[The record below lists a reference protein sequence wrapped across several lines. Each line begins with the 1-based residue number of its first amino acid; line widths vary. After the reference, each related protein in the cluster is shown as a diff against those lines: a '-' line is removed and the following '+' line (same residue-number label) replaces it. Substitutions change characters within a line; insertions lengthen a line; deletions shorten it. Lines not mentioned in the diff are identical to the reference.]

1 MFHQSLFPKTKGRGQ
16 RESHQKTEEGWKS
29 DDWDSEPTAL
39 IRKLSCTSDIN
50 QKTSSLHVR
59 VILSQIE
66 AQFVFYFVYLT
77 SELFMLPHRTINL
90 WSCILI
96 TFVQHCC
103 IGTLFANINAVIEP
117 YSNIVIEPY
126 LRISIL
132 WLSRISILPHRTIRL
147 PQSTPHYPRHAP
159 LSLAQSPL
167 TISSSSNL
175 HYDFF
180 TIAN

>member
-16 RESHQKTEEGWKS
+16 RESHQKTEEVWKS
-29 DDWDSEPTAL
+29 DDWDSEHTAL

-77 SELFMLPHRTINL
+77 SELFNIASQDNKFMKLYSYYICVTLLYWN
-90 WSCILI
+90 
-96 TFVQHCC
+96 FVCKYQCC
-103 IGTLFANINAVIEP
+103 DWTVFAL
-117 YSNIVIEPY
+117 SNIVIEPY
-126 LRISIL
+126 LRIPLL

-147 PQSTPHYPRHAP
+147 PQSTPY
-159 LSLAQSPL
+159 
-167 TISSSSNL
+167 
-175 HYDFF
+175 
-180 TIAN
+180 